1 MSGIPQR
8 FPVKTPSVPGLGYGL
23 QSHPTLTT
31 PSSPSDPSP
40 RRHNKVHATSTPTP
54 GSGNGG
60 LRGDKP
66 ERRSALNSDWGPWAQ
81 GPRWQHSRNLSPI
94 NTPCRGT
101 PPSPQVDDQSQNLW
115 TGGRSTLTVGHTGPS
130 PARPPASAPP
140 GVGVR
145 AGAGGGRPARSPGS
159 PGSGRARRVAQ
170 GTGPHR
176 GVFSVCDSVSA
187 WVVNKTHATDI
198 SGHEV
203 TVLPNVNVNSVN
215 KKQYFFETSCLGGG
229 GGGRGGGAAGA
240 ARGTGSVSSCLGIDA
255 RHWNSY
261 CTNSHTFVR
270 ALTTYRNLVAWR
282 HIRINVACECVVS
295 RKSWAKS

>member
-1 MSGIPQR
+1 MRSSMLAWLLFVTSLQAIPAGGSISKGNTLFTQR
-8 FPVKTPSVPGLGYGL
+8 RPR
-23 QSHPTLTT
+23 
-31 PSSPSDPSP
+31 SP
-40 RRHNKVHATSTPTP
+40 RV
-54 GSGNGG
+54 
-60 LRGDKP
+60 LF
-66 ERRSALNSDWGPWAQ
+66 SAQA
-81 GPRWQHSRNLSPI
+81 
-94 NTPCRGT
+94 
-101 PPSPQVDDQSQNLW
+101 
-115 TGGRSTLTVGHTGPS
+115 
-130 PARPPASAPP
+130 PAAAPP

-159 PGSGRARRVAQ
+159 PGGRTRRVAQ

-176 GVFSVCDSVSA
+176 GVFSVCDSISA

-229 GGGRGGGAAGA
+229 GGGGGGAAGA
-240 ARGTGSVSSCLGIDA
+240 AGGTGVSSCLGIDA
-255 RHWNSY
+255 RRWNSY